1 MILFFWSVRSWHF
14 TIGHVWFK
22 FFLIWTLEFKKKGVF
37 GFWRKIPKTI
47 FALFFWAVF
56 WKRTKKL
63 LTLSRRKK
71 KVALILTKISP
82 RNNRFSWVSKPLKF
96 LWYLFSFMSYREK
109 IGLHIF
115 FNSAHFKFFYF
126 FYSYSAKSA
135 HSLELECV
143 WIFLIASTI
152 QKIFKK

>member
-1 MILFFWSVRSWHF
+1 MMIQIHRPACFYNF
-14 TIGHVWFK
+14 TI
-22 FFLIWTLEFKKKGVF
+22 FFSFCFAGIWISI
-37 GFWRKIPKTI
+37 KISSKSNI
-47 FALFFWAVF
+47 
-56 WKRTKKL
+56 L
-63 LTLSRRKK
+63 LTLSRPKK
-71 KVALILTKISP
+71 KVAPIFTIISP
-82 RNNRFSWVSKPLKF
+82 RNNRFSWVSKQLKF

-109 IGLHIF
+109 NGLHIF